1 VIPVGPLH
9 PTDAIYALGFG
20 VAVGA
25 MAFRSMKRW
34 SVLVVLAALAVMS
47 GRHPGDISNGFVD
60 RPLPWL
66 VAAFA
71 AAFAAGSWWVTSRRR
86 APVHSTA
93 LGVLA
98 ACVAVWAV
106 VPDTESPLIAGSV
119 ILGAMVFMPR
129 GGAADGPGV
138 AWVLP
143 IGAGVIGSVGM
154 PNRLF
159 VAALATVLVVA
170 AVSVAQFVLG
180 RRRESTT
187 RAGDPTTVVNGA
199 TSSTTTAPAP
209 ITAP

>member
-25 MAFRSMKRW
+25 LAFRSMTRW
-34 SVLVVLAALAVMS
+34 TVLVILAALAVMS
-47 GRHPGDISNGFVD
+47 GRHSGDISTGFVD
-60 RPLPWL
+60 RPQPWL

-71 AAFAAGSWWVTSRRR
+71 AAMAAGSWWATSRRR
-86 APVHSTA
+86 ASAHSNA
-93 LGVLA
+93 LGVLV

-119 ILGAMVFMPR
+119 ILGAMILMPR
-129 GGAADGPGV
+129 GEAAGGYGV
-138 AWVLP
+138 IWVLP

-159 VAALATVLVVA
+159 AAALVTVLVAA
-170 AVSVAQFVLG
+170 AVAVAQLVLG

-187 RAGDPTTVVNGA
+187 RAGDPTTVVRGA